1 MSVTLAF
8 IIFFL
13 RKKEITEQELLA
25 QPIYPD
31 AETYNSMLH
40 IWLCQ
45 FEQNI
50 VNFDPKELWQKLC
63 LFTQYFLFYFLFK
76 NLQGYI

>member
-1 MSVTLAF
+1 MSVTIAF
-8 IIFFL
+8 IIFL

-25 QPIYPD
+25 QPIYHY

-40 IWLCQ
+40 MWLLQ

-50 VNFDPKELWQKLC
+50 VNFDLKELWQKLC
-63 LFTQYFLFYFLFK
+63 LF
-76 NLQGYI
+76 